1 MKIKLKQAKPAK
13 NTAVPEFGT
22 LAKASST
29 DAATSLA
36 TNPAANLAAEL
47 VTLFGKSGAVAPA
60 KSPALS
66 AVPISFPDMLATRP
80 QPTLASS
87 ARERI
92 LFAAV
97 EILNADGFGALTQT
111 RVAER
116 AGLRQSHVTYYFPT
130 RNDLLRETAAFGCN
144 TMIDVM
150 AGAIDSGMLNIETLR
165 EFIAPDIHDRRFA
178 RLMCALTVASDEDES
193 IKPWLKTFEDANRE
207 RFISS
212 FQKLGLL
219 MQESD
224 LEVFHATLVG
234 SLILDL
240 GESSAESLLRARRIA
255 FRAFDVLV
263 ASARPI
269 ETGKIRNKSA
279 KSMPAPTPTPSP
291 AAKSSA
297 AKKVTQR
304 KSVR

>member
-1 MKIKLKQAKPAK
+1 MKINFKQTKPAK
-13 NTAVPEFGT
+13 NTAAPEFGT
-22 LAKASST
+22 
-29 DAATSLA
+29 
-36 TNPAANLAAEL
+36 
-47 VTLFGKSGAVAPA
+47 PA
-60 KSPALS
+60 KSPAPS

-111 RVAER
+111 RAAER

-193 IKPWLKTFEDANRE
+193 IKPWLKTFEAANRAC
-207 RFISS
+207 FILN
-212 FQKLGLL
+212 FQKLGLVI
-219 MQESD
+219 QESD

-234 SLILDL
+234 SQILDL
-240 GESSAESLLRARRIA
+240 GESSAESLVRARRIA

-263 ASARPI
+263 ASASPI
-269 ETGKIRNKSA
+269 KTSTIRNKSSTP
-279 KSMPAPTPTPSP
+279 KPAPTPTSTP

-304 KSVR
+304 KSTR

>member
-1 MKIKLKQAKPAK
+1 MKINFKQTKPAK
-13 NTAVPEFGT
+13 NTAAPEFGT
-22 LAKASST
+22 
-29 DAATSLA
+29 
-36 TNPAANLAAEL
+36 
-47 VTLFGKSGAVAPA
+47 PA
-60 KSPALS
+60 KSPAPS

-111 RVAER
+111 RAAER

-193 IKPWLKTFEDANRE
+193 IKPWLKTFEAANRE
-207 RFISS
+207 CFILS
-212 FQKLGLL
+212 FQKLGLVI
-219 MQESD
+219 QESD

-234 SLILDL
+234 SQILDL
-240 GESSAESLLRARRIA
+240 GESSAESLVRARRIA

-263 ASARPI
+263 ASASPI
-269 ETGKIRNKSA
+269 KTSTIRNKSSPP
-279 KSMPAPTPTPSP
+279 KPAPTPTSTPT
-291 AAKSSA
+291 AKSSA

-304 KSVR
+304 KSTR

>member
-1 MKIKLKQAKPAK
+1 MKINFKQTKPAK
-13 NTAVPEFGT
+13 NTAAPEFGT
-22 LAKASST
+22 
-29 DAATSLA
+29 
-36 TNPAANLAAEL
+36 
-47 VTLFGKSGAVAPA
+47 PA
-60 KSPALS
+60 KSPAPS

-111 RVAER
+111 RAAER

-193 IKPWLKTFEDANRE
+193 IKPWLKTFEAANRKC
-207 RFISS
+207 FILS
-212 FQKLGLL
+212 FQKLGLVI
-219 MQESD
+219 QESD

-234 SLILDL
+234 SQILDL
-240 GESSAESLLRARRIA
+240 GESSAESLVRARRIA
-255 FRAFDVLV
+255 FRAFD
-263 ASARPI
+263 ASASPI
-269 ETGKIRNKSA
+269 KTSTIRNKSSPP
-279 KSMPAPTPTPSP
+279 KPAPTPTSTP

-304 KSVR
+304 KSTR